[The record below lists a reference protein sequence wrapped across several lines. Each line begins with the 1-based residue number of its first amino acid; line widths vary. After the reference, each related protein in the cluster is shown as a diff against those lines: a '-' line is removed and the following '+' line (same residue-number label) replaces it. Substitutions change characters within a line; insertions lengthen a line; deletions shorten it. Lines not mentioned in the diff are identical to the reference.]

1 MLPLQAL
8 VNPDSVT
15 LGTIFTWDIRLIHF
29 LSSSVNEIQSNAIE
43 FLQDASGGYSIH
55 LAPMSYPQ
63 ELNGIDRQP
72 RVWIKTKNKNK
83 KQQKKQAKQRRGK
96 KKICRCSR
104 P

>member
-63 ELNGIDRQP
+63 ELNGVDRQP
-72 RVWIKTKNKNK
+72 RVWIKIKNKNK
-83 KQQKKQAKQRRGK
+83 KQQKKQAKQRTGK
-96 KKICRCSR
+96 KD

>member
-1 MLPLQAL
+1 MGSLA
-8 VNPDSVT
+8 DSVT
-15 LGTIFTWDIRLIHF
+15 LGTIFTWDIRPIHF
-29 LSSSVNEIQSNAIE
+29 LSSSVNQIQSNAIE

-83 KQQKKQAKQRRGK
+83 KSKQNKEGEKKDL
-96 KKICRCSR
+96 
-104 P
+104 